1 MVAKMI
7 HPSLHLTGP
16 RDGKEIGIPEIGFVK
31 CRCVG
36 DDICEV
42 AVVREEAAEI
52 KEPVPVIKE
61 Q

>member
-7 HPSLHLTGP
+7 HPSLQLAGP

-31 CRCVG
+31 ARCVG

-42 AVVREEAAEI
+42 EVVREE
-52 KEPVPVIKE
+52 
-61 Q
+61 

>member
-1 MVAKMI
+1 MVAKLI

-42 AVVREEAAEI
+42 AVVREE
-52 KEPVPVIKE
+52 VPVIKE
-61 Q
+61 AVPVAREK

>member
-1 MVAKMI
+1 MVAKLI

-42 AVVREEAAEI
+42 AVVREE
-52 KEPVPVIKE
+52 VPVIKE
-61 Q
+61 AVPVARKE

>member
-7 HPSLHLTGP
+7 HPSLQLVGP
-16 RDGKEIGIPEIGFVK
+16 RDGKEIGVPEIGFVK

-42 AVVREEAAEI
+42 QVVKEEVVVV
-52 KEPVPVIKE
+52 KEGVT